1 LLALIHGL
9 GRKGMRARMMLQK
22 THVEERSVA
31 WKERLETI
39 AESRAVMQESSLSR
53 FHRTAELV
61 RLKW

>member
-1 LLALIHGL
+1 
-9 GRKGMRARMMLQK
+9 MRARMMLQK

-61 RLKW
+61 RLK